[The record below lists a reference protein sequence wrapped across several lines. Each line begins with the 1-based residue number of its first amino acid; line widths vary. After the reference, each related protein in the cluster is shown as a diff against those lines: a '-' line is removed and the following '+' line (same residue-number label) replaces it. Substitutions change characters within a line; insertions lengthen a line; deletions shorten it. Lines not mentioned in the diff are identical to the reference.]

1 MIYINNYK
9 IKDID
14 SAILGFRGEYSF
26 LSNMY
31 DGNMFEY
38 RGFRYKNV
46 EAAFQSRKNSKREQD
61 FELLSGKDAKRL
73 GRHVALRKDWEQVK
87 YGIMYEIVYLKFTK
101 DKKLQEKLLE
111 TDDRELVELNTWN
124 DKTWGVVY
132 NPNTRKYEGQN
143 LLGNILMGVREAIRQ
158 NYK

>member
-1 MIYINNYK
+1 
-9 IKDID
+9 
-14 SAILGFRGEYSF
+14 
-26 LSNMY
+26 MY
-31 DGNMFEY
+31 EGAMFEY
-38 RGFRYKNV
+38 RGLRYKNV

-61 FELLSGKDAKRL
+61 FELLSGREAKRL

-101 DKKLQEKLLE
+101 DKTLQAMLLD

-132 NPNTRKYEGQN
+132 NPNTKKYEGQN

>member
-1 MIYINNYK
+1 MICINNYR

>member
-1 MIYINNYK
+1 M
-9 IKDID
+9 
-14 SAILGFRGEYSF
+14 GFRGEYSF

-31 DGNMFEY
+31 EGTMFEY
-38 RGFRYKNV
+38 RGLRYKNV

-61 FELLSGKDAKRL
+61 FELLSGKEAKRL
-73 GRHVALRKDWEQVK
+73 GRHVSLRKDWEQIK

-101 DKKLQEKLLE
+101 DKQLQQKLLE
-111 TDDRELVELNTWN
+111 TDDRELIELNTWN
-124 DKTWGVVY
+124 DKIWGVVF
-132 NPNTRKYEGQN
+132 NPKTGKYEGQN